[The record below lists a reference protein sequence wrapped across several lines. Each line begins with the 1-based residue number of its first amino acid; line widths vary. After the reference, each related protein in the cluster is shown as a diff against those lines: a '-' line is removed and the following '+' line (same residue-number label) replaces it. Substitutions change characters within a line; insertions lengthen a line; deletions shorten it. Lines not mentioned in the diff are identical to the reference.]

1 MSIVTI
7 LNIVLIILLLNH
19 LFRTKE
25 GMSEGSCKN
34 LKKKILQQ
42 EKKIRKQEGQINE
55 LTIFSNNLEKEIENQ
70 KSSITKNNNQIKSF
84 MNKKKDTKNK

>member
-19 LFRTKE
+19 LFRPKE

-42 EKKIRKQEGQINE
+42 EKKIREQQGNINE
-55 LTIFSNNLEKEIENQ
+55 LTIFSNNLEKEIKNQ
-70 KSSITKNNNQIKSF
+70 KSSINKNNNQIKSF
-84 MNKKKDTKNK
+84 MNKKKDTKR

>member
-7 LNIVLIILLLNH
+7 LNVVLIILLLNH

-42 EKKIRKQEGQINE
+42 EKKIRKQDGQINE

>member
-19 LFRTKE
+19 LFGTKE

-55 LTIFSNNLEKEIENQ
+55 LTVFSNNLEKEMKNQ
-70 KSSITKNNNQIKSF
+70 SSSINKNNNQIKSF
-84 MNKKKDTKNK
+84 MNKKKETKK